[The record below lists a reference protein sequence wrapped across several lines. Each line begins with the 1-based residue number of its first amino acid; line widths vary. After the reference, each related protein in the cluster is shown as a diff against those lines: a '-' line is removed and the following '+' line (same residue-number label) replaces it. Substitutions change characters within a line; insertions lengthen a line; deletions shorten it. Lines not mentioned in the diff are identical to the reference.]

1 MGIYCYQEIISN
13 RELNKIKVPDDD
25 FSFIYTAFQALYNL
39 NTFKSFIL
47 KYESKSDIEIGKSL
61 KEIFKRNINNQLIK
75 NSKIIF
81 YRIKEKNQ
89 NVANSPGKV
98 IFQILDLLKQAHHP
112 KNTNNTNIWNTNM
125 NGINNNIENQNFFDY
140 LEQYQKN
147 SYCNNKI
154 GEFFH
159 IFFQKRIIQNNKI
172 NKYLYEYNIGFDLNL
187 VDISKILISSRRM
200 GINLQ
205 LNNFENINLDLL
217 ECISETLYS
226 KFIFLN
232 NLQFIEQKFLYTT
245 PPYLIFILNRR
256 RDGEYFNGKFT
267 YSNEI
272 NLSNI
277 VVRKDGGNIYK
288 LSSIIKEKQN
298 LNENEEKFNYI
309 TINRDEKGQFYYYEK
324 NEKKSGMFDKNG
336 FVEHVLIFKQLKIN
350 E

>member
-1 MGIYCYQEIISN
+1 M
-13 RELNKIKVPDDD
+13 
-25 FSFIYTAFQALYNL
+25 
-39 NTFKSFIL
+39 
-47 KYESKSDIEIGKSL
+47 
-61 KEIFKRNINNQLIK
+61 
-75 NSKIIF
+75 
-81 YRIKEKNQ
+81 
-89 NVANSPGKV
+89 ANSPGKV

-125 NGINNNIENQNFFDY
+125 NGINNNIENKNFFDY